1 MLLTNALSAS
11 LAALAWAPAVY
22 AYANP
27 GACSGVCTN
36 VHDPSIIRRQSDGT
50 YFRFS
55 TGNKIAIHTAP
66 SISGPWTYKCAML
79 PSGSSIQLAG
89 NHDLW
94 APDVSQAGSDYYVY
108 YTVSTFGAQNSAIGL
123 ATSATMDCGS
133 FRNLGTTG
141 VESRTGDNYNAIDG
155 NLLKDG
161 SSYLFNFGSF
171 YSNLYQVNMANPP
184 TKSSGSQRP
193 LAFEPAGEHP
203 EEAPYMVKYGSYYY
217 LFYSVGKCCGYDAS
231 RPAAGAEY
239 KIKVCRS
246 ATATGGFVSL
256 PTCFLF
262 DAKCKF
268 IADSSS
274 TSTPQESLA
283 RRAAVR
289 LCSSRTAMSTVLVGR
304 DFTTIQL
311 RVGCCII
318 TMLIRILGMLMGR
331 SSLVGIRLP
340 GRMGGRLCRSFHGG
354 SRCHERKQSTGCSI
368 DTRYESNFQSN
379 KAKSMVFDQGKIS

>member
-1 MLLTNALSAS
+1 MILTNALSAS
-11 LAALAWAPAVY
+11 LAALAWAPTVF

-36 VHDPSIIRRQSDGT
+36 AHDPSIIRRQSDGT

-89 NHDLW
+89 NQDLW
-94 APDVSQAGSDYYVY
+94 APDVSQVGSDYYVY
-108 YTVSTFGAQNSAIGL
+108 YTVSTFGQQNSAIGL
-123 ATSATMDCGS
+123 ATSSTMDCGS
-133 FRNLGTTG
+133 FRDLGTTG

-161 SSYLFNFGSF
+161 SSYLFSFGSF

-246 ATATGGFVSL
+246 ATVTGGFVSL
-256 PTCFLF
+256 FNISGMTHAL
-262 DAKCKF
+262 
-268 IADSSS
+268 SSLL
-274 TSTPQESLA
+274 TNLCRPTPQESLA
-283 RRAAVR
+283 RRAAVP
-289 LCSSRTAMSTVLVGR
+289 LCSSRTATSTVQVDR
-304 DFTTIQL
+304 VFTTIL
-311 RVGCCII
+311 SKAGCCITI
-318 TMLIRILGMLMGR
+318 MLTRMLGMPMGR
-331 SSLVGIRLP
+331 SSLVGTRLL
-340 GRMGGRLCRSFHGG
+340 GRMDGRLCRSVPWWVWTPADVND
-354 SRCHERKQSTGCSI
+354 QSVS
-368 DTRYESNFQSN
+368 
-379 KAKSMVFDQGKIS
+379 

>member
-11 LAALAWAPAVY
+11 LAVLAWAPTIS

-27 GACSGVCTN
+27 GVCSGVCTN
-36 VHDPSIIRRQSDGT
+36 AHDPSIIRRQSDGT

-89 NHDLW
+89 NQDLW
-94 APDVSQAGSDYYVY
+94 APDVSQVGNDYYVY
-108 YTVSTFGAQNSAIGL
+108 YTVSTFGQQNSAIGL
-123 ATSATMDCGS
+123 ATSASMDCGS
-133 FRNLGTTG
+133 FKDLGTTG
-141 VESRTGDNYNAIDG
+141 VESRAGDNYNAIDG

-184 TKSSGSQRP
+184 TKSAGSQRP

-239 KIKVCRS
+239 KIRVCRS
-246 ATATGGFVSL
+246 GSATGGFVS
-256 PTCFLF
+256 
-262 DAKCKF
+262 
-268 IADSSS
+268 
-274 TSTPQESLA
+274 SLQYSDIDFM
-283 RRAAVR
+283 
-289 LCSSRTAMSTVLVGR
+289 LTVLSGR
-304 DFTTIQL
+304 RRREVL
-311 RVGCCII
+311 RAGW
-318 TMLIRILGMLMGR
+318 
-331 SSLVGIRLP
+331 
-340 GRMGGRLCRSFHGG
+340 
-354 SRCHERKQSTGCSI
+354 
-368 DTRYESNFQSN
+368 RYHC
-379 KAKSMVFDQGKIS
+379 A

>member
-1 MLLTNALSAS
+1 MLLTNTLSAS
-11 LAALAWAPAVY
+11 LVALAWVPTIS

-27 GACSGVCTN
+27 GACSGICTN
-36 VHDPSIIRRQSDGT
+36 AHDPSIVRRQSDGT

-66 SISGPWTYKCAML
+66 SLSGPWAYKCAML

-89 NHDLW
+89 NQDLW
-94 APDVSQAGSDYYVY
+94 APDVSQVGSDYYVY
-108 YTVSTFGAQNSAIGL
+108 YTVSTFGQQNSAIGL
-123 ATSATMDCGS
+123 ATSASMDCGS
-133 FRNLGTTG
+133 FKDLGTTG
-141 VESRTGDNYNAIDG
+141 VESRAGDNYNAIDG

-217 LFYSVGKCCGYDAS
+217 LFYSVGKCCGYDAQ

-246 ATATGGFVSL
+246 GSATGGFVS
-256 PTCFLF
+256 PRFTSVSM
-262 DAKCKF
+262 AH
-268 IADSSS
+268 DS
-274 TSTPQESLA
+274 
-283 RRAAVR
+283 
-289 LCSSRTAMSTVLVGR
+289 
-304 DFTTIQL
+304 
-311 RVGCCII
+311 
-318 TMLIRILGMLMGR
+318 
-331 SSLVGIRLP
+331 
-340 GRMGGRLCRSFHGG
+340 
-354 SRCHERKQSTGCSI
+354 
-368 DTRYESNFQSN
+368 
-379 KAKSMVFDQGKIS
+379 

>member
-1 MLLTNALSAS
+1 MLLSNTLSVS
-11 LAALAWAPAVY
+11 LAALAWAPTIS

-36 VHDPSIIRRQSDGT
+36 AHDPSIIRRQSDGT

-89 NHDLW
+89 NQDLW
-94 APDVSQAGSDYYVY
+94 APDVSQVGSDYYVY
-108 YTVSTFGAQNSAIGL
+108 YTVSTFGQQNSAIGL
-123 ATSATMDCGS
+123 ATSSTVDCGS
-133 FRNLGTTG
+133 FKDLGTTG
-141 VESRTGDNYNAIDG
+141 VESRSGDNYNAIDG

-161 SSYLFNFGSF
+161 TSYLFNFGSF

-203 EEAPYMVKYGSYYY
+203 EEAPYMVKYGSYY

-246 ATATGGFVSL
+246 GSATGGFVSL
-256 PTCFLF
+256 R
-262 DAKCKF
+262 
-268 IADSSS
+268 
-274 TSTPQESLA
+274 E
-283 RRAAVR
+283 
-289 LCSSRTAMSTVLVGR
+289 
-304 DFTTIQL
+304 
-311 RVGCCII
+311 
-318 TMLIRILGMLMGR
+318 
-331 SSLVGIRLP
+331 
-340 GRMGGRLCRSFHGG
+340 
-354 SRCHERKQSTGCSI
+354 
-368 DTRYESNFQSN
+368 
-379 KAKSMVFDQGKIS
+379 

>member
-1 MLLTNALSAS
+1 MLLTKALSAS
-11 LAALAWAPAVY
+11 LAALAWAPTVH

-27 GACSGVCTN
+27 GVCSGVCTN
-36 VHDPSIIRRQSDGT
+36 AHDPSIIRRQSDGT

-89 NHDLW
+89 NQDLW
-94 APDVSQAGSDYYVY
+94 APDVSQVGSDYYVY

-133 FRNLGTTG
+133 FRDLGTTG
-141 VESRTGDNYNAIDG
+141 VESRAGDSYNAIDG

-184 TKSSGSQRP
+184 TKSSGSKRP

-203 EEAPYMVKYGSYYY
+203 EEAPYMVKYGNYYY

-256 PTCFLF
+256 RHTFFSMPY
-262 DAKCKF
+262 A
-268 IADSSS
+268 
-274 TSTPQESLA
+274 
-283 RRAAVR
+283 
-289 LCSSRTAMSTVLVGR
+289 
-304 DFTTIQL
+304 
-311 RVGCCII
+311 
-318 TMLIRILGMLMGR
+318 
-331 SSLVGIRLP
+331 SSLLTSLP
-340 GRMGGRLCRSFHGG
+340 GRRRRKVLRAGRRY
-354 SRCHERKQSTGCSI
+354 GCS
-368 DTRYESNFQSN
+368 RVARQCLRSGRAGSLQRSGRGLGAVLSSCQHGYW
-379 KAKSMVFDQGKIS
+379 VC